1 MKTIC
6 VFCAA
11 NEVEKKYIIDAK
23 KLGLLMVKNK
33 YDLVWG
39 GSNRGLMKVI
49 ADSVQEAGGKII
61 GITMEMLK
69 NSRRMNADEMIIT
82 KDLSERKT
90 LLLKRADAII
100 LLVGGLG
107 SLDEIAEILEFKKHG
122 VHNKPIVVL
131 NTDNF
136 YAGLKDQLFKM
147 KKEGFITKELSDLIY
162 FAKTPNEA
170 IEYINKML
178 L

>member
-69 NSRRMNADEMIIT
+69 NSRRM
-82 KDLSERKT
+82 R
-90 LLLKRADAII
+90 
-100 LLVGGLG
+100 
-107 SLDEIAEILEFKKHG
+107 
-122 VHNKPIVVL
+122 
-131 NTDNF
+131 
-136 YAGLKDQLFKM
+136 M
-147 KKEGFITKELSDLIY
+147 K
-162 FAKTPNEA
+162 
-170 IEYINKML
+170 
-178 L
+178 